1 MTLNLT
7 APEPLNLNHRLDV
20 FSSGEETL
28 DHWLK
33 NRAMGN
39 QKTGASRTFVTAS
52 DNTVM
57 GYYALSTGI
66 ITTNQAVG
74 KFRQN
79 MPTDIPVV
87 LLSRLAV
94 DANVKGFGVGRALVK
109 DAALRVI
116 QASGLVGI
124 RRMVVHALS
133 VDAKRFYEHVGF
145 VSSPLDSMMLMVTL
159 ADLQLAIGAYPN

>member
-20 FSSGEETL
+20 FSLGEETL

-66 ITTNQAVG
+66 ITTNQRWVNFG
-74 KFRQN
+74 KICQQIF
-79 MPTDIPVV
+79 
-87 LLSRLAV
+87 LLFYLA
-94 DANVKGFGVGRALVK
+94 A
-109 DAALRVI
+109 
-116 QASGLVGI
+116 
-124 RRMVVHALS
+124 
-133 VDAKRFYEHVGF
+133 
-145 VSSPLDSMMLMVTL
+145 
-159 ADLQLAIGAYPN
+159 